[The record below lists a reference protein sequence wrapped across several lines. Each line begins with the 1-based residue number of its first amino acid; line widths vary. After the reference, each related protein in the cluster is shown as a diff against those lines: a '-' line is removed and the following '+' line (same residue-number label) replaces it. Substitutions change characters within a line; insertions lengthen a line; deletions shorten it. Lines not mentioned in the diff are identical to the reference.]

1 MLSAQTYLRQLDS
14 AFLEG
19 ASLGVMGTDV
29 PVFAPVAS
37 VWALNAGQAPVYR
50 GGTGT
55 NYRALVN
62 PKQRD

>member
-1 MLSAQTYLRQLDS
+1 MLGARTYLRQLDS

-37 VWALNAGQAPVYR
+37 VWALNAGQAPVHR

-55 NYRALVN
+55 
-62 PKQRD
+62 K